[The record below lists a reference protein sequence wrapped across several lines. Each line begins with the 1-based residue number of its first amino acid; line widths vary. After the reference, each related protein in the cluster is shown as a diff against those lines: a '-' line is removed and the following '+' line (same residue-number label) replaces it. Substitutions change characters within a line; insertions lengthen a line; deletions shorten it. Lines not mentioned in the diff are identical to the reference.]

1 MKKKSKHRYG
11 RGAKPKGMDYSQVL
25 SRQAEIRKAV
35 QQAADDTTVQLKS
48 EIHTQKAMWLM
59 VVSIAD
65 AFGIGPER
73 MNRDFFP
80 AMQKNIEWMTK
91 AEKEVD
97 SEYAYEKLRQRAEQV
112 SGIKIEYLYE
122 HEIREAREAHE
133 RMMAAADWKGENDE

>member
-1 MKKKSKHRYG
+1 MPKKKR
-11 RGAKPKGMDYSQVL
+11 
-25 SRQAEIRKAV
+25 SRQGKPNGMNYAQVMAKRALIRQAV

-65 AFGIGPER
+65 AFRIGPER

-97 SEYAYEKLRQRAEQV
+97 SEYAYEKLRQRAEKV
-112 SGIKIEYLYE
+112 AGMKIEYLYE